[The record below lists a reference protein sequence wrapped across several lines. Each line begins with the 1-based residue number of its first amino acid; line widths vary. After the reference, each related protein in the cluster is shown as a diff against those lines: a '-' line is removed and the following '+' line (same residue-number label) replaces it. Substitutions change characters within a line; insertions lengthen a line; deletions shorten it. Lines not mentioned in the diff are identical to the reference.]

1 MLRKTPLDPSRGPMP
16 MEDNVGMGLAVEM
29 LFHSLVEKPRLKDQ
43 KFIQFD
49 SMRKLWSVFTSAW
62 SRLLEELVRALLS
75 LQAL

>member
-1 MLRKTPLDPSRGPMP
+1 
-16 MEDNVGMGLAVEM
+16 MEDNVGMGMAVEM